1 MRQNRNNLAKF
12 AANTIEMGDP
22 SIAGKGIAEI
32 VKFIMRRIPYD
43 QRISRLIRL
52 KDKIN
57 NLNEMEMS
65 TKNMPATSAIGQSI
79 SFVKTVLTGHNPNY
93 IRSVLSNVIKHL
105 P

>member
-1 MRQNRNNLAKF
+1 
-12 AANTIEMGDP
+12 MGDP

-43 QRISRLIRL
+43 QRVSRLIRL

-79 SFVKTVLTGHNPNY
+79 SFVKTVLTGHNPRY
-93 IRSVLSNVIKHL
+93 IREIISYICKNI